1 MNLFHRWLCR
11 SNRWRRK
18 IEPRMAWVLSGLE
31 LGPEVLEVGP
41 GPGLTTDRLAR
52 DARSVTAVE
61 IDPVLAESLSR
72 RLMGTHVTVI
82 HGDASALPFEDA
94 KFSAA
99 ASFTMLHH
107 VPSHEL
113 QDKILREVWRV
124 LKPGGVF
131 AGSDSLPSFS
141 MRLIHIGD
149 TMVLVDPQTFGSRLE
164 AAGFRDVL
172 VETAGEAFRFRALR
186 PSQ

>member
-1 MNLFHRWLCR
+1 MNQIHRWLCR
-11 SNRWRRK
+11 SSRWRKK
-18 IEPRMAWVLSGLE
+18 IEPRMSWVLNGLE

-41 GPGLTTDRLAR
+41 GPGLTTDKLRREAR
-52 DARSVTAVE
+52 YVTAVE

-72 RLMGTHVTVI
+72 RLRGSNVTVVQ
-82 HGDASALPFEDA
+82 GDASSLPFEDA
-94 KFSAA
+94 KFSMAV
-99 ASFTMLHH
+99 SFTMLHH
-107 VPSHEL
+107 VPSREL

-149 TMVLVDPQTFGSRLE
+149 TMILVDPKTFGSRLE
-164 AAGFRDVL
+164 AAGFRDVF
-172 VETAGEAFRFRALR
+172 VEPTNEAFRFRARR
-186 PSQ
+186 PSR